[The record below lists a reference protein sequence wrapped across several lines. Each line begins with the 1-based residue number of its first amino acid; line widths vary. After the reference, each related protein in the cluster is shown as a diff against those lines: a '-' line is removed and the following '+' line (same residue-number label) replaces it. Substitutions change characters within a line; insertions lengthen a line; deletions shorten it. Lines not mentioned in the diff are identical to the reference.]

1 MGIRVIKTAIAT
13 LISII
18 IADFAG
24 IPSPQGAGL
33 LAILG
38 VEVTRKRSLRTISA
52 RFFASIVGLLFA
64 CFLFSIFG
72 FHYWVLGLFVL
83 FGFPLIVRSGF
94 KEGIV
99 TSSVVVFRIF
109 AGGVLSFPALLTQI
123 ELLIIG
129 LGSAMVVNMVY
140 MPKGGVQMI
149 EIRHKVDGLFAIIF
163 SHISLTLHDPSHVWD
178 GAELIE
184 ASQAIEEGS
193 RASQRAMENQMV
205 HPDAAWNIYFYMRKE
220 QLDLIL
226 AMVQRIADVYQKL
239 PQGELVA
246 DLMEQLSHDV
256 TKSAYTGNTEV
267 LLEQLEQDFKQMDL
281 PNTREEFE
289 IRSSILQL
297 CRELS
302 LYLKIA
308 KKSKA
313 PIPEKNNPIYEHS
326 TLHE

>member
-13 LISII
+13 LMSIL
-18 IADFAG
+18 IADMVG

-64 CFLFSIFG
+64 CMLFAVFG

-83 FGFPLIVRSGF
+83 FGFPLIVKTSF

-109 AGGVLSFPALLTQI
+109 GGEDLSFPVLLTQV
-123 ELLIIG
+123 ELLVIG
-129 LGSAMVVNMVY
+129 LGSAMVVNMIY
-140 MPKGGVQMI
+140 MPKVSEQMI
-149 EIRHKVDGLFAIIF
+149 EIRHKVDGLFAVIF
-163 SHISLTLHDPSHVWD
+163 KHISRTLHDPSYIWD
-178 GAELIE
+178 GSELIE
-184 ASQAIEEGS
+184 ASKAIAEGS
-193 RASQRAMENQMV
+193 QAANRAMENQML

-226 AMVQRIADVYQKL
+226 VMVQRIADVYQKL

-246 DLMEQLSHDV
+246 ELMEQLSHDV
-256 TKSAYTGNTEV
+256 TETEYTGRTEM
-267 LLEQLEQDFKQMDL
+267 LLEKLEQDFKEMDL
-281 PNTREEFE
+281 PTNREEFE

-313 PIPEKNNPIYEHS
+313 PIPEKL
-326 TLHE
+326 TF

>member
-13 LISII
+13 LMSIL
-18 IADFAG
+18 IADMVG
-24 IPSPQGAGL
+24 IPNPQGAGL

-64 CFLFSIFG
+64 CMLFAVFG

-83 FGFPLIVRSGF
+83 FGFPLIVKTSF

-109 AGGVLSFPALLTQI
+109 GGEDLSLPVLFTQI

-129 LGSAMVVNMVY
+129 LGSAMIVNMVY
-140 MPKGGVQMI
+140 MPKVSTQMI
-149 EIRHKVDGLFAIIF
+149 EIRHRVDGLFAIIF
-163 SHISLTLHDPSHVWD
+163 QHISNTLHNPNYIWD
-178 GAELIE
+178 GSELIE
-184 ASQAIEEGS
+184 AGKAIAEGS
-193 RASQRAMENQMV
+193 EAANRAMENQVV
-205 HPDAAWNIYFYMRKE
+205 HPDAAWNIYFYMRRE

-226 AMVQRIADVYQKL
+226 VMVQLIADVYQKL

-246 DLMEQLSHDV
+246 ELMEQLSHDV
-256 TKSAYTGNTEV
+256 TESVYTGRTEM
-267 LLEQLEQDFKQMDL
+267 LLEKLEQDFKEMDL
-281 PNTREEFE
+281 PTTRDEFE

-308 KKSKA
+308 KKGKA
-313 PIPEKNNPIYEHS
+313 PIPEKL
-326 TLHE
+326 TF